1 MLFLYKNRQLVR
13 IKVIQI
19 YQSDSLMK
27 KLTLLFLFLCLGY
40 TASAQIEIGI
50 QVSPSVTSNRFIAVD
65 RHGFKQESAGLGI
78 GIGIVADYF
87 FAQNYAFSTGLLYR
101 SKGSKISY
109 LIKNDDDLTGM
120 PERVQDDL
128 SIQYL
133 EVPATIK
140 LFTNEIAPA
149 TILYFQAGT
158 SLNTKVAASVND
170 KKVLDDGKKSSSHF
184 NIFEVD
190 ALIGAGAEMQM
201 GESTKIFGG
210 VSYHRGLTNI
220 DDYYQDAL
228 DDDNIAIKNQSFAIN
243 FGVKF

>member
-19 YQSDSLMK
+19 FQSDLLMK
-27 KLTLLFLFLCLGY
+27 KLTLLFLFLCMGY
-40 TASAQIEIGI
+40 TASAQIEIGLL
-50 QVSPSVTSNRFIAVD
+50 VSPSVTSNRFIAED
-65 RHGFKQESAGLGI
+65 RHGFKQESAGLGL
-78 GIGIVADYF
+78 GLGIVADYF
-87 FAQNYAFSTGLLYR
+87 FAQNYALSTGLVYR

-109 LIKNDDDLTGM
+109 LVPDDTMIGT
-120 PERVQDDL
+120 PERKQDDL
-128 SIQYL
+128 SVHYL

-149 TILYFQAGT
+149 TILYFQAGS

-170 KKVLDDGKKSSSHF
+170 KKVLADGKKSSSRF

-190 ALIGAGAEMQM
+190 ALIGAGTEVQL
-201 GESTKIFGG
+201 GQSTKLVGG

-220 DDYYQDAL
+220 DDYYQDLL
-228 DDDNIAIKNQSFAIN
+228 DDKNIAIKNQSFSIN
-243 FGVKF
+243 LGVKF